1 MPPIMQARIRW
12 LAVAER
18 GCLAIFFAWL
28 AWLPLPFGSVIEP
41 ARLPLIAAPL
51 ALGAL
56 AAIIR
61 YVATRERTNTAQ
73 PTRAWL
79 VWGYGTLLFC
89 AAGALQLI
97 PLPPP
102 ILNAVSP
109 ESYRIWSHASRV
121 ASLAGVPVSNLH
133 PISVDPRATTLE
145 LFRLLALF
153 ATFLVTALLIRTHV
167 RRMTLI
173 VVVGAAA
180 LFQMAYGVH
189 EAALGRYAIWG
200 WPNRL
205 IHGRVTG
212 TFVNPNHFAHYVAL
226 AVPLALF
233 VAAMAWRDT
242 RGGEVP
248 LGRRIARLFEHR
260 IAPFG
265 LGLLTAV
272 ACVGAVLLAQS
283 RGALLALAA
292 GLALAAALL
301 PRQNKVWRIASA
313 ATGGLLVVIALVL
326 FLGTART
333 VARFTPNE
341 FERAT
346 LVGRKI
352 GIESALGVWNRFP
365 IFGSGLGTFERVVSM
380 EQSQDLAKMYHHAH
394 NDYAEV
400 AATSGTLGFVIAL
413 VTLTGGYVLLVRQ
426 TRDRELSWKRRA
438 FQLAALASL
447 TIALVHALFDFN
459 FFIPANPAT
468 LAAILGCAVASV
480 DHDRRTRR

>member
-1 MPPIMQARIRW
+1 MQGRSRW
-12 LAVAER
+12 LATAER
-18 GCLAIFFAWL
+18 GCLAIFFVWL
-28 AWLPLPFGSVIEP
+28 AWLPLPFGSVIDA
-41 ARLPLIAAPL
+41 ARRPLVAVPL

-56 AAIIR
+56 ACLIR
-61 YVATRERTNTAQ
+61 FLATRERTSSAQ

-79 VWGYGTLLFC
+79 IWGYGTLVFC
-89 AAGALQLI
+89 AVGVLQLV
-97 PLPPP
+97 PLPPSL
-102 ILNAVSP
+102 LNSVSP
-109 ESYRIWSHASRV
+109 ESYLIWTHASRV
-121 ASLAGVPVSNLH
+121 AALAGVSGGTLH
-133 PISVDPRATTLE
+133 PISIDPHATTLE
-145 LFRLLALF
+145 LFRLIALF
-153 ATFLVTALLIRTHV
+153 ATFILAALLIRNHA
-167 RRMTLI
+167 RRMVLI
-173 VVVGAAA
+173 AFVGLSA

-233 VAAMAWRDT
+233 VAAMAWRESRVGD
-242 RGGEVP
+242 EVP
-248 LGRRIARLFEHR
+248 LGRRLVRLFERHI
-260 IAPFG
+260 IAFSFG
-265 LGLLTAV
+265 ILTSI
-272 ACVGAVLLAQS
+272 ACVAAVLLAQS
-283 RGALLALAA
+283 RGALLSLAA

-301 PRQNKVWRIASA
+301 PQKKMLRIACA
-313 ATGGLLVVIALVL
+313 ALGGLLVVVALIV
-326 FLGTART
+326 FLGTERT
-333 VARFTPNE
+333 VARFAPNE

-352 GIESALGVWNRFP
+352 GIDAALGVWDRFP

-380 EQSQDLAKMYHHAH
+380 EQTLDLAKMYHHAH
-394 NDYAEV
+394 NDYAET
-400 AATSGTLGFVIAL
+400 AATAGTLGFVTAL
-413 VTLTGGYVLLVRQ
+413 VTLIGGYVFLVRL

-438 FQLAALASL
+438 YQLAALASL

-468 LAAILGCAVASV
+468 LAAILGAAVASI

>member
-1 MPPIMQARIRW
+1 MPPIMQGRVRW
-12 LAVAER
+12 LATAER
-18 GCLAIFFAWL
+18 GCLAIFFVWL
-28 AWLPLPFGSVIEP
+28 AWLPLPFGSVVEA
-41 ARLPLIAAPL
+41 ARRPLVAVPL
-51 ALGAL
+51 ALGAVACL
-56 AAIIR
+56 IR
-61 YVATRERTNTAQ
+61 FVATRDRASTAQ

-89 AAGALQLI
+89 AVGALQLI
-97 PLPPP
+97 PLPASV
-102 ILNAVSP
+102 LNSVSP
-109 ESYRIWSHASRV
+109 ESYRIWTHASRV
-121 ASLAGVPVSNLH
+121 ASLAGVPTGTLH
-133 PISVDPRATTLE
+133 PVSVDPRATTLE
-145 LFRLLALF
+145 LFRLVGLF
-153 ATFLVTALLIRTHV
+153 ATFLLAALLIRNHT
-167 RRMTLI
+167 RRMVLI
-173 VVVGAAA
+173 SFAGLSA

-233 VAAMAWRDT
+233 VAAMAWRET
-242 RGGEVP
+242 RGEEVP
-248 LGRRIARLFEHR
+248 LGRRLVRLFEHHI
-260 IAPFG
+260 IAFSFG
-265 LGLLTAV
+265 ILTAI
-272 ACVGAVLLAQS
+272 ACVAAVLLAQS

-301 PRQNKVWRIASA
+301 PQKKVLRIACA
-313 ATGGLLVVIALVL
+313 AAGGLLVVVALVV
-326 FLGTART
+326 FLGTERT
-333 VARFTPNE
+333 VARFAPNE

-352 GIESALGVWNRFP
+352 GVEAAVGVWNRFP
-365 IFGSGLGTFERVVSM
+365 ILGSGLGTFERVVSM
-380 EQSQDLAKMYHHAH
+380 EQTQDLAKMYHHAH
-394 NDYAEV
+394 NDYAEI
-400 AATSGTLGFVIAL
+400 AATAGTLGIVTAL
-413 VTLTGGYVLLVRQ
+413 VTLIGGYVFLVRL

-468 LAAILGCAVASV
+468 LAAILGAAVASV